1 MVVGRGLIAVVTWR
15 LRGIA
20 GPRPWHRGSL
30 PAVVLTLVLLT
41 TVTAP
46 AWAAG
51 PPAPSGL
58 RAGAPAP
65 GWVADSGNAGAYT
78 TSLSC
83 PTASFCVAVNW
94 NGQAVVFNGHGWGA
108 PTILKPDQTTS
119 EGTFGV
125 PLTSVSCGSARFCM
139 AVDNAGDAFTYD
151 GTAWSGGTSIDPGTQ
166 LNSVSC
172 PTTTYCRTI
181 DVSGS
186 VFAYD
191 AGSWTSKPAF
201 PGDLHV
207 GCGSPSP
214 CWYLGGAPTGGHA
227 ENTGAITCLP
237 TPFCMLARSD
247 GSISTWDGNPGLTLS
262 PPTQVTPPQ
271 AGFSGVSCASE
282 TLCVA
287 LDGLDAI
294 FYMYDGTSWTSSK
307 YQGLGRLNAVS
318 CVPGGICVAVD
329 ALGGVVSYPTALP
342 ESPNGGGTGTKP
354 KPTTAQVRKSLVSLL
369 RSIPVRS
376 SIATLRHRSK
386 TLRWTARYAGRLR
399 LTLSVLVKGK
409 RVTAATAKATYSKPV
424 KGKIVLKPTRAAKRA
439 LTRKPPLR
447 VVLDATFTPSRASA
461 VSVSRTVV
469 IRSSHAS

>member
-1 MVVGRGLIAVVTWR
+1 MVKWT

-20 GPRPWHRGSL
+20 RPGSGYRKSL
-30 PAVVLTLVLLT
+30 PAVVLTLALLA

-46 AWAAG
+46 ALAAG
-51 PPAPSGL
+51 PISPPGP

-65 GWVADSGNAGAYT
+65 GWVADSGNAGGYT

-108 PTILKPDQTTS
+108 PTTLKPDKTTS

-151 GTAWSGGTSIDPGTQ
+151 GTAWSGGTSVDPGTQ

-214 CWYLGGAPTGGHA
+214 CWYLGGAPTGA
-227 ENTGAITCLP
+227 YAVNTGAITCLP
-237 TPFCMLARSD
+237 APFCMLAGAD
-247 GSISTWDGNPGLTLS
+247 GSIATWDGNANLTLS
-262 PPTQVTPPQ
+262 PATQVTPPQ
-271 AGFSGVSCASE
+271 TGFSGVSCASE

-287 LDGLDAI
+287 LDGQDAI
-294 FYMYDGTSWTSSK
+294 FYMYDGTSWTSAK

-329 ALGGVVSYPTALP
+329 ALGDVVSYPTALP
-342 ESPNGGGTGTKP
+342 GSPNQGVTGTKP
-354 KPTTAQVRKSLVSLL
+354 KPTAAQVRKSLVSLL
-369 RSIPVRS
+369 RSISVTS
-376 SIATLRHRSK
+376 SIAALRHGSK
-386 TLRWTARYAGRLR
+386 TLRWTARYAGRLS
-399 LTLSVLVKGK
+399 LTLSVLVKLK
-409 RVTAATAKATYSKPV
+409 RVTAARAKATYSEPV
-424 KGKIVLKPTRAAKRA
+424 KVKIVLKPTRAAKRA
-439 LTRKPPLR
+439 LARKPPLK
-447 VVLDATFTPSRASA
+447 VVLNATFTPSGASP

-469 IRSSHAS
+469 VRQSHAS